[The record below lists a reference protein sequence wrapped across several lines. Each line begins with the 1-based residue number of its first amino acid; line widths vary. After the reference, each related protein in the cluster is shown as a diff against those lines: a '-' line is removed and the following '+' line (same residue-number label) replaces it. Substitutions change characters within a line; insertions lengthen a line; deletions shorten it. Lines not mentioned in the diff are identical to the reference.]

1 MDFLKELN
9 FPTEVIKKIKDYND
23 KSLIFNFICSKKNVI
38 KNIDYLRNIGVEVI
52 ELLLI
57 YRLELFLIDNSM
69 LIKSFENFEISTL
82 VKLINEDINA
92 VNLL

>member
-9 FPTEVIKKIKDYND
+9 FPTEVIKKIKAYND

-69 LIKSFENFEISTL
+69 LIKSFENFEIATL